1 MPAHTTSE
9 VAVTTTASDRML
21 RHEEDAFTAAA
32 AADERMHDHAKKTFA
47 DWLLISLGLQHL
59 QQRAMREAGTNT
71 PYGPR
76 YTKTYA
82 RLKEV
87 HPWASHYD
95 KTATSHC
102 VWLAENIGPVTR
114 WREAL
119 GDHQKK
125 LWVTPRAVKERYQ
138 QAMRSVHTQK
148 PADAPPTALQIM
160 RDQLTKALEENDQLH
175 ALKNRVGPM
184 FGNKSAV
191 AAAQEI
197 VDSGYNSDF
206 MRRLGDAC
214 HQMADREKQWEHRKR
229 SS

>member
-1 MPAHTTSE
+1 MSAHTTEAATAAPASE
-9 VAVTTTASDRML
+9 KML
-21 RHEEDAFTAAA
+21 RQEEDAFTEAA
-32 AADERMHDHAKKTFA
+32 AADERMHDHARKTFA
-47 DWLLISLGLQHL
+47 DWLLISQGLQRL

-71 PYGPR
+71 PFGAR

-87 HPWASHYD
+87 HPWAAHYD
-95 KTATSHC
+95 KVATAHC
-102 VWLAENIGPVTR
+102 VWLADNIGPVVR
-114 WREAL
+114 WRDAL

-138 QAMRSVHTQK
+138 QAMRSVHTSK
-148 PADAPPTALQIM
+148 PADAPPTPLQLL
-160 RDQLTKALEENDQLH
+160 RDQMTRLQEENDRLR
-175 ALKNRVGPM
+175 APKNRVGQM